1 MERSENLHSCKIFS
15 KIQEWASQL
24 SLSLC
29 GRKRFELDFISL
41 SIMSSQI
48 DSDEL
53 RVTRLY
59 GTSNPFFNG
68 TSVSILSLIGR
79 YVYKIRHETLI
90 EYNDSRMFYKAFYS
104 PDLCRTT
111 FPMSNNVHSHDVF
124 VGRGVNSS
132 NGPTNWIIAHS
143 YYHPKHDNRG
153 HTYTGY
159 YFVSHYE
166 TFLRM
171 VRETALHIT
180 AHSGTPPSSA
190 TGR

>member
-15 KIQEWASQL
+15 KIQEGASQL

-48 DSDEL
+48 NSDEL

-90 EYNDSRMFYKAFYS
+90 EYTDSHGCFIRPFIVQILQERAIYVGPLFQ
-104 PDLCRTT
+104 CRTMYIVT
-111 FPMSNNVHSHDVF
+111 
-124 VGRGVNSS
+124 
-132 NGPTNWIIAHS
+132 
-143 YYHPKHDNRG
+143 
-153 HTYTGY
+153 TYLWAG
-159 YFVSHYE
+159 E
-166 TFLRM
+166 
-171 VRETALHIT
+171 
-180 AHSGTPPSSA
+180 
-190 TGR
+190 